1 MEFAIRIIFET
12 KMIIPLPDNMPIH
25 FVNFIRQL
33 GYASFMHSKTG
44 QINFQKR
51 LSQDVYP
58 RFHIYIDERNGK
70 KLINLHLDQ
79 KKPTYIQGQAHM
91 AEYDS
96 EILHQEKIKIEK
108 AIADIMK
115 KPTREEE
122 KQKNHKEGFF
132 SRLFNTKKDT

>member
-1 MEFAIRIIFET
+1 
-12 KMIIPLPDNMPIH
+12 MPIH

-33 GYASFMHSKTG
+33 GYASFMHPKTG

-58 RFHIYIDERNGK
+58 RFHIYIEEKNAK
-70 KLINLHLDQ
+70 KSIHLHLDQ

-91 AEYDS
+91 AEYES
-96 EILHQEKIKIEK
+96 EILNQEKEKIEK
-108 AIADIMK
+108 AITEIEK
-115 KPTREEE
+115 KSIQENE
-122 KQKNHKEGFF
+122 KQKNRSEGFF